1 MKSAPTNERPGGVGY
16 LIVLLAIAIAGWF
29 PPRQSSAVAPS
40 FVIDPMFP
48 QEQRLASVLSRD
60 QALARAHP
68 LDERALQT
76 VTVMENFG
84 LAEALAGGNWE
95 DEAYRLATKEAETAL
110 VRYWYERG
118 EDAFRALGEH
128 LANRFESAVL
138 AVLARVRADKADVV
152 QWMKDH
158 ASDPLVAQA
167 HRACGNF
174 LSNAHRSGVVSRS
187 GRLVADSRALLR
199 LHFKLRYL
207 RFVNDIND
215 YTILLDPEE
224 LRALWRWRVA
234 GDQSQTT
241 ASRQAF
247 AEQLRGIDPSFPI
260 YEVLGAL
267 TAGEGR
273 DKEAIAFYREA
284 LLDDPFNKQI
294 VANLTVLVGRVGAQ
308 KDDVQPPSH

>member
-1 MKSAPTNERPGGVGY
+1 MKPHQDNEHPGGVGY
-16 LIVLLAIAIAGWF
+16 LIVLLAIAIVSWF
-29 PPRQSSAVAPS
+29 PPRQSSPVAPR
-40 FVIDPMFP
+40 FEITPMFP
-48 QEQRLASVLSRD
+48 QEERLASVLLRD

-68 LDERALQT
+68 LDERSLKT
-76 VTVMENFG
+76 VSLMEKFG
-84 LAEALAGGNWE
+84 LAEALAGGNAE
-95 DEAYRLATKEAETAL
+95 DEAYLLAAKETETAL

-138 AVLARVRADKADVV
+138 AVLARVRAEKADVV

-158 ASDPLVAQA
+158 ASDPLVVNV
-167 HRACGNF
+167 HRACGSF

-199 LHFKLRYL
+199 LHSKLRYMVFL
-207 RFVNDIND
+207 KSIKD
-215 YTILLDPEE
+215 YTHLLNPEE

-241 ASRQAF
+241 ASRRLF
-247 AEQLRGIDPSFPI
+247 AEQLHGIDPHFPI

-267 TAGEGR
+267 MAGEGR
-273 DKEAIAFYREA
+273 AQEAISYYREA
-284 LLDDPFNKQI
+284 LLDDPFNPQI
-294 VANLTVLVGRVGAQ
+294 VANLTVLVERAAAP
-308 KDDVQPPSH
+308 KDASEPSSR